1 MNTDDILALYDQQM
15 RIDPPATGAEV
26 VRQDGLILCLPTAR
40 STFGGWI
47 IYTQLTSANADE
59 AIRGQVQA
67 MRASGKDW
75 EWKTYGHDTPPDL
88 KPRLLAHGF
97 EAEEPEAL
105 LALDLAQAPG
115 RLWERVKADLRRLRR
130 PEEIDAVV
138 RVHDAVWGETGDDL
152 AQELRRDLAETPH
165 SLSVYAVYDQGQPVS
180 AAWIRFH
187 EGRDFA
193 DLWGGSTI
201 AAYRGRGYYSDLVAV
216 RAQEARARGFR
227 FLTIDASAMSR
238 PILEKIG
245 FRFLTWTQP
254 FVWRQAERSSISQ
267 A

>member
-15 RIDPPATGAEV
+15 RLAPPDIGAEII
-26 VRQDGLILCLPTAR
+26 RQDGLVLCLPGAR
-40 STFGGWI
+40 AHFGGWI
-47 IYTQLTSANADE
+47 IYTRLTAANADQ
-59 AIRGQVQA
+59 AIRRQLQA
-67 MRASGKDW
+67 MRESGKDW

-88 KPRLLAHGF
+88 KARLLGHGF

-105 LALDLAQAPG
+105 LVLDLAAAPA
-115 RLWERVKADLRRLRR
+115 RLWEPIKPDLRRLTR
-130 PEEIDAVV
+130 PEQIDDVV
-138 RVHDAVWGETGDDL
+138 RVHDAVWGEANDDL
-152 AQELRRDLAETPH
+152 AQELRRDLAETPQN
-165 SLSVYAVYDQGQPVS
+165 LSVYAVYDQGQPVS
-180 AAWIRFH
+180 VAWIRFH

-193 DLWGGSTI
+193 DLWGGSTL
-201 AAYRGRGYYSDLVAV
+201 AEHRGQGHYSALVAA

-245 FRFLTWTQP
+245 FRFLVWTQP